1 MVDKRRALH
10 RRPELAFAEHQTTA
24 MIRDHMAGLGIAETL
39 RTTETGGIFAFEGG
53 RPGRSVV
60 LRGDIDGLPVQ
71 EDEARAVHSEV
82 EGVMHAC
89 GHDVHVASMLG
100 AASLL
105 AAGRATRRGPSFF
118 PFQPPEE
125 R

>member
-10 RRPELAFAEHQTTA
+10 RQPELAFEEYQTTA
-24 MIRDHMAGLGIAETL
+24 MIRDHMAALGIAEAL

-60 LRGDIDGLPVQ
+60 LRGDIDGLPVH
-71 EDEARAVHSEV
+71 EDESRAVCSGV

-89 GHDVHVASMLG
+89 GHDVHVASLLG
-100 AASLL
+100 
-105 AAGRATRRGPSFF
+105 
-118 PFQPPEE
+118 
-125 R
+125 